1 MSKLLTTFPS
11 QDAFRK
17 TGEILKTLDLPH
29 EIISPAPG
37 LNMVGVSAV
46 VLPQESRSAFMQHGG
61 DRIINSGWV
70 DYREASIKIPSGD
83 PEVYNEDIFGRSLI
97 MVLAP
102 CIADPSKIR
111 IIAYISGNLADVF
124 PYMNAKMG
132 GASYNPHGPIFTFMD
147 GYKMVS
153 LYPQRIAVAKAD
165 EIVDAWRVLEM
176 IRVQANACWNNRS
189 QIEPNYETRKKP
201 PALEIYFRLPKTNCK
216 QCGEKTCLA
225 FALHLRSGKA
235 VPSQCREIF
244 AGKFGHLKDA
254 LLEICGGMGVEDIQ
268 H

>member
-1 MSKLLTTFPS
+1 
-11 QDAFRK
+11 
-17 TGEILKTLDLPH
+17 
-29 EIISPAPG
+29 
-37 LNMVGVSAV
+37 
-46 VLPQESRSAFMQHGG
+46 
-61 DRIINSGWV
+61 
-70 DYREASIKIPSGD
+70 
-83 PEVYNEDIFGRSLI
+83 

-132 GASYNPHGPIFTFMD
+132 GASYNPHGPILTFMD
-147 GYKMVS
+147 GYRMVS
-153 LYPQRIAVAKAD
+153 LYSQRIAVAKAD
-165 EIVDAWRVLEM
+165 DIVDAWRVLEK
-176 IRVQANACWNNRS
+176 IRVQANDCWKNRS
-189 QIEPNYETRKKP
+189 QIEPDYETRKKP

-225 FALHLRSGKA
+225 FALHLHSGKA

-254 LLEICGGMGVEDIQ
+254 LLEICGGMGVEDSQ

>member
-17 TGEILKTLDLPH
+17 AWQLLNERDLLH
-29 EIISPAPG
+29 EVISPVPG
-37 LNMVGVSAV
+37 FNRVGVPAV
-46 VLPQESRSAFMQHGG
+46 VLPQESRSAFIEYGG
-61 DRIINSGWV
+61 DVIINAGWV
-70 DYREASIKIPSGD
+70 DYKETGIKVPSGD
-83 PEVYNEDIFGRSLI
+83 PGLYDEDVYGKSSIR
-97 MVLAP
+97 VLAP

-124 PYMNAKMG
+124 PHMNARMG
-132 GASYNPHGPIFTFMD
+132 GASYNPHGPIFTFME
-147 GYKMVS
+147 GYRMVS

-165 EIVDAWRVLEM
+165 DIVDAWRVLEN
-176 IRVQANACWNNRS
+176 IRVQANDCWNNRS
-189 QIEPNYETRKKP
+189 QIVPDYKTRKKP

-225 FALHLRSGKA
+225 FALHLHSGKA

>member
-1 MSKLLTTFPS
+1 MSKVLTTFSSPN
-11 QDAFRK
+11 AFRK
-17 TGEILKTLDLPH
+17 AWELLKALDLSH

-37 LNMVGVSAV
+37 FNMVGVPAV
-46 VLPQESRSAFMQHGG
+46 VLSQESRSAFMQYGG
-61 DRIINSGWV
+61 DSTINSGWV
-70 DYREASIKIPSGD
+70 DYREARIKIPSGD
-83 PEVYNEDIFGRSLI
+83 PEIFAEDIFGRSSI

-102 CIADPSKIR
+102 CIADTSKIR

-147 GYKMVS
+147 GYRMVS
-153 LYPQRIAVAKAD
+153 LYTQRIAVAKAD
-165 EIVDAWRVLEM
+165 DIVDAWRVLEM
-176 IRVQANACWNNRS
+176 TRTQANTCWNNRS
-189 QIEPNYETRKKP
+189 QIEPNYKTRKKP

-225 FALHLRSGKA
+225 FALQLWSGKV
-235 VPSQCREIF
+235 VPNQCREIF
-244 AGKFGHLKDA
+244 NGKFGHLKDA